1 MRVVIQRVKKASVV
15 IDEITKA
22 SINKGFL
29 IFLGIEEN
37 DNLNDIDWLVRKI
50 VQLRIFEDDLGK
62 MNLDIQQ
69 AKGEI
74 LVVSQFTLHAA
85 TSRGNRPSFV
95 RAAAPE
101 ISLPLY
107 ESFISELRLFTNIKT
122 ECGEFGSNMS
132 ITIENY
138 GPVTI
143 LMDSKNRE

>member
-37 DNLNDIDWLVRKI
+37 DNLTDIDWLVRKI

-122 ECGEFGSNMS
+122 ECGEFGANMS
-132 ITIENY
+132 ITLENY